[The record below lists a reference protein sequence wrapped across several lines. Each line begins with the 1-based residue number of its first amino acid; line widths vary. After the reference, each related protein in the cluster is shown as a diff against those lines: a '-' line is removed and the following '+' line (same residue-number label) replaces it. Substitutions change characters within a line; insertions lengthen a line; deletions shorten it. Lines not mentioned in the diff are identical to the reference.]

1 METLQRTAN
10 RGSLSTGFDVGN
22 STAFDRT
29 RTEYYTRNVSSSG
42 SRTKG
47 TISMWAKRGTLNV
60 TQYFFEMGNVDND
73 DGRLFAR
80 FGSDNTLR
88 LATGSTVL
96 RNTVRVFRDS
106 SAWYHFL
113 VVIDTTQS
121 TANDRVKLYVN
132 GVQETI
138 FSTTNNY
145 SLNGTTG
152 LNFGR
157 QVIGYSQIDNAA
169 PYDGNICEVVIQDGV
184 TSAPTEFGEFS
195 DTGQW
200 IPIDP
205 TGVTFGTNGCY
216 LDFRAGG
223 TDMGFDY
230 SGNSNNFTANNIGSQ
245 DQSEDTCTNNFCTL
259 NFNTAILQ
267 GNTGNTGGGF
277 SGGNLLRQGSGSSGN
292 NGSAAAGTQG
302 INPFVDAKWYFEV
315 ESTAANSGSGTD
327 VGYGWI
333 GESLMVS
340 DSHANNNVYAA
351 GTIRYASQTAHSA
364 GDIQS
369 VLFEGGTT
377 PVIKFYRNN
386 GLVHTAT
393 HGTDWTAKDEFMFPY
408 VWVKG
413 TSQEGV
419 MNFGNPIQENAVASP
434 NTDPNGYGAFEFDT
448 KSGYALNSKNLA
460 EYASLTSVDDPS
472 EYCQSLIYAGTGN
485 NPSQPT
491 THTNTG
497 NSDLQPDFI
506 WFFEFSAG
514 YGTAAMDSTRT
525 RSQILFPSEVN
536 AEVTQSNT
544 TYDLVSFDSNGF
556 KVGAPS
562 EANST
567 NGGTTQKLALQW
579 KANGGT
585 TSSFT
590 ESGNNPGGTIQTNT
604 SAGFSIISYTGTGG
618 PGNIAHGLPSAPELV
633 IFKNRGTTNVWA
645 TYHVSLGDDLKLV
658 LNTNAAQDADGSFMN
673 STIPDGTNIRVG
685 DSNNPNTNADSG
697 TYMCYAWSPIKGY
710 SKFGLYEGQ
719 GNSEPENTFVYTGFT
734 PRHVWIKRKD
744 SANDWIV
751 HDISLGTLNGTGT
764 IKGNFGNAQTA
775 ALRINNSSGIDGW
788 GDIDIYS
795 NGFCCR
801 SAAGATCANGGDYI
815 YAAWAYN
822 PFITSSAGGSHPT
835 TAV

>member
-10 RGSLSTGFDVGN
+10 RGSVSTGFDVGN

-29 RTEYYTRNVSSSG
+29 RTEYYTRTVSSAG

-60 TQYFFEMGNVDND
+60 TQYVFEMGNVDND

-96 RNTVRVFRDS
+96 RNTVRVFRDN

-145 SLNGTTG
+145 SEDGTTG

-169 PYDGNICEVVIQDGV
+169 AYDGNICEVVIQDGV
-184 TSAPTEFGEFS
+184 TSAPTEFGEFT

-205 TGVTFGTNGCY
+205 TGVTFGTNGAY

-245 DQSEDTCTNNFCTL
+245 DQSEDTCTNNFSTL
-259 NFNTAILQ
+259 NFNTAVLQ
-267 GNTGNTGGGF
+267 GNNGNTGGGF
-277 SGGNLLRQGSGSSGN
+277 SGGNVLRQGSGSSGN
-292 NGSAAAGTQG
+292 NGSAATGTQG

-333 GESLMVS
+333 GESLMLS
-340 DSHANNNVYAA
+340 ANHANNDVYSA

-434 NTDPNGYGAFEFDT
+434 NSDPNGYGNFEFDT

-460 EYASLTSVDDPS
+460 EYASLTSVNDPS
-472 EYCQSLIYAGTGN
+472 EYCQSIYYNGTGGLN
-485 NPSQPT
+485 LPVT
-491 THTNTG
+491 ITNTG
-497 NSDLQPDFI
+497 NADLQPDLI

-514 YGTAAMDSTRT
+514 YSTAIMDSNRG
-525 RSQILFPSEVN
+525 R
-536 AEVTQSNT
+536 AEVLYTDSVVGEATSGAND
-544 TYDLVSFDSNGF
+544 DLVSFDSDGF

-562 EANST
+562 NANST
-567 NGGTTQKLALQW
+567 NGGTTQKLAVQW

-585 TSSFT
+585 TS
-590 ESGNNPGGTIQTNT
+590 TNST
-604 SAGFSIISYTGTGG
+604 GSLSVTQQANTTAGFSISTWTGVGATRTIGHGLGKTPALILIKNRDVSTQWAVWHQNLVNTNFNLRLNSNVAELDDNLWADTAPTSSVFTIASAAETGG
-618 PGNIAHGLPSAPELV
+618 GN
-633 IFKNRGTTNVWA
+633 N
-645 TYHVSLGDDLKLV
+645 Y
-658 LNTNAAQDADGSFMN
+658 
-673 STIPDGTNIRVG
+673 VG
-685 DSNNPNTNADSG
+685 YVFAE
-697 TYMCYAWSPIKGY
+697 IKGY
-710 SKFGLYEGQ
+710 SKFGLYEGT
-719 GNSEPENTFVYTGFT
+719 GSSDPENAFVYTGFT
-734 PRHVWIKRKD
+734 PRYLWVKRID
-744 SANDWIV
+744 GTGNWV
-751 HDISLGTLNGTGT
+751 FHDISLGTKNGTGT
-764 IKGNFGNAQTA
+764 IKGNFGNANTA
-775 ALRINNSSGIDGW
+775 ALRLDDSSSGIDDW

-801 SAAGATCANGGDYI
+801 SAAAATCANGGDYV

-822 PFITSSAGGSHPT
+822 PFITSSDGGSHPT

>member
-10 RGSLSTGFDVGN
+10 RGSVSTGFDVDNG
-22 STAFDRT
+22 TAFDRT
-29 RTEYYTRNVSSSG
+29 RSEYYTRDVSSAG

-47 TISMWAKRGTLNV
+47 TISMWAKRGILNV
-60 TQYFFEMGNVDND
+60 TQYLFEMGNVDND

-88 LATGSTVL
+88 LATGSTTL

-145 SLNGTTG
+145 SEDGTSG

-157 QVIGYSQIDNAA
+157 QVIGYSQIDSAGA
-169 PYDGNICEVVIQDGV
+169 YDGNICEVVIQDGV
-184 TSAPTEFGEFS
+184 TSAPTDFGEFT

-205 TGVTFGTNGCY
+205 SGVTFGTNGCY
-216 LDFRAGG
+216 LDFEDSSNMGNDVSGG
-223 TDMGFDY
+223 TD
-230 SGNSNNFTANNIGSQ
+230 FTENNINST
-245 DQSEDTCTNNFCTL
+245 DQSQDTCTNNFSTL
-259 NFNTAILQ
+259 NFNTAVLQ
-267 GNTGNTGGGF
+267 GNNGNTGGGF
-277 SGGNLLRQGSGSSGN
+277 SGGNILRQGIAGDFN
-292 NGSAAAGTQG
+292 AATGTQG

-315 ESTAANSGSGTD
+315 ESTATSNGSSID

-333 GESLMVS
+333 GESLMLS
-340 DSHANNNVYAA
+340 ASHANTDVYSA
-351 GTIRYASQTAHSA
+351 GTIRYVSQTAHSG

-377 PVIKFYRNN
+377 PVIKFYRND

-408 VWVKG
+408 VAVKG
-413 TSQEGV
+413 SGQEGV
-419 MNFGNPIQENAVASP
+419 MNFGNPIQENAVASA
-434 NTDPNGYGAFEFDT
+434 NADPNGYGNFEFAT

-472 EYCQSLIYAGTGN
+472 EYCQSIIYNATGGDGGVT
-485 NPSQPT
+485 QPT
-491 THTNTG
+491 TITNTG
-497 NSDLQPDFI
+497 NADLQPDII

-514 YGTAAMDSTRT
+514 YGNAVMDSTRT

-536 AEVTQSNT
+536 AEVTESVAGN
-544 TYDLVSFDSNGF
+544 DLVSFDSDGF

-562 EANST
+562 NANST

-579 KANGGT
+579 KANAGS

-618 PGNIAHGLPSAPELV
+618 PGNIAHGLPSAPELL
-633 IFKNRGTTNVWA
+633 F
-645 TYHVSLGDDLKLV
+645 LK
-658 LNTNAAQDADGSFMN
+658 TEEQQMFGQ
-673 STIPDGTNIRVG
+673 
-685 DSNNPNTNADSG
+685 
-697 TYMCYAWSPIKGY
+697 PIM
-710 SKFGLYEGQ
+710 
-719 GNSEPENTFVYTGFT
+719 
-734 PRHVWIKRKD
+734 
-744 SANDWIV
+744 
-751 HDISLGTLNGTGT
+751 
-764 IKGNFGNAQTA
+764 
-775 ALRINNSSGIDGW
+775 
-788 GDIDIYS
+788 
-795 NGFCCR
+795 
-801 SAAGATCANGGDYI
+801 
-815 YAAWAYN
+815 
-822 PFITSSAGGSHPT
+822 
-835 TAV
+835 

>member
-10 RGSLSTGFDVGN
+10 RGSVSTGFDVDNG
-22 STAFDRT
+22 TAFDRT
-29 RTEYYTRNVSSSG
+29 RSEYYTRDVSSAG

-47 TISMWAKRGTLNV
+47 TISMWAKRGILNV
-60 TQYFFEMGNVDND
+60 TQYLFEMGNVDND

-88 LATGSTVL
+88 LATGSTTL

-145 SLNGTTG
+145 SEDGTSG

-157 QVIGYSQIDNAA
+157 QVIGYSQIDSAGA
-169 PYDGNICEVVIQDGV
+169 YDGNICEVVIQDGV
-184 TSAPTEFGEFS
+184 TSAPTDFGEFT

-205 TGVTFGTNGCY
+205 SGVTFGTNGCY
-216 LDFRAGG
+216 LDFEDSSNMGNDKSGG
-223 TDMGFDY
+223 TD
-230 SGNSNNFTANNIGSQ
+230 FTENNINSL
-245 DQSEDTCTNNFCTL
+245 DQSQDTCTNNFSTL
-259 NFNTAILQ
+259 NFNTAVLQ
-267 GNTGNTGGGF
+267 GNNGNTGGGF
-277 SGGNLLRQGSGSSGN
+277 SGGNILRQGIAGDFN
-292 NGSAAAGTQG
+292 AATGTQG

-315 ESTAANSGSGTD
+315 ESTATSNGSSID

-333 GESLMVS
+333 GESLMLS
-340 DSHANNNVYAA
+340 ASHANTDVYSA
-351 GTIRYASQTAHSA
+351 GTIRYVSQTAHSG

-377 PVIKFYRNN
+377 PVIKFYRND

-408 VWVKG
+408 VAVKG
-413 TSQEGV
+413 SGQEGV
-419 MNFGNPIQENAVASP
+419 MNFGNPIQENAVASA
-434 NTDPNGYGAFEFDT
+434 NADPNGYGNFEFAT

-472 EYCQSLIYAGTGN
+472 EYCQSIYYNGTGGLN
-485 NPSQPT
+485 LPVT
-491 THTNTG
+491 ITNTG
-497 NSDLQPDFI
+497 NADLQPDLI

-514 YGTAAMDSTRT
+514 YGTAAMDSSRG
-525 RSQILFPSEVN
+525 RAKVLYPSDVN
-536 AEVTQSNT
+536 AEVSSGVND
-544 TYDLVSFDSNGF
+544 DLVSFDSDGF

-562 EANST
+562 NANST

-579 KANGGT
+579 KANAGS

-645 TYHVSLGDDLKLV
+645 TYHVGLGDDLKLE
-658 LNTNAAQDADGSFMN
+658 LNSNNAKDADGSFMN
-673 STIPDGTNIRVG
+673 STIPDATNIRAG
-685 DSNNPNTNADSG
+685 DSNNPNTNADTG
-697 TYMCYAWSPIKGY
+697 TYICYAWSPIKGY
-710 SKFGLYEGQ
+710 SKFGFYEGI
-719 GNSEPENTFVYTGFT
+719 GSSDPENAFVYTGFT
-734 PRHVWIKRKD
+734 PRHVWIKRID
-744 SANDWIV
+744 GTGNWVV
-751 HDISLGTLNGTGT
+751 HDISLGTKNGTGT

-775 ALRINNSSGIDGW
+775 ALRIDDSSSGIDDW
-788 GDIDIYS
+788 GDIDIFS

-801 SAAGATCANGGDYI
+801 SAAGATCANGGDYV
-815 YAAWAYN
+815 YAAWAFN
-822 PFITSSAGGSHPT
+822 PFITSSDGGSHPS

>member
-10 RGSLSTGFDVGN
+10 RGSVSTGYDVAN
-22 STAFDRT
+22 SCAFDSTRSEKMT
-29 RTEYYTRNVSSSG
+29 RTPSG
-42 SRTKG
+42 AGNRRTF
-47 TISMWAKRGTLNV
+47 TISFWAKRGTLNTKDYV
-60 TQYFFEMGNVDND
+60 FEAGNSDSNTD
-73 DGRLFAR
+73 RFTLR
-80 FGSDNTLR
+80 FGTGNTFDIQSQ
-88 LATGSTVL
+88 STWLVTT
-96 RNTVRVFRDS
+96 RIFRDN
-106 SAWYHFL
+106 SAWYHFC
-113 VVIDTTQS
+113 VAVDTTDG
-121 TANDRVKLYVN
+121 TAANRIKLYVN

-138 FSTTNNY
+138 FSTDNRSSINQNHDFPVNNTEPHILGN
-145 SLNGTTG
+145 SDIEGS
-152 LNFGR
+152 FF
-157 QVIGYSQIDNAA
+157 
-169 PYDGNICEVVIQDGV
+169 YDGNICEFVILDGTAADP
-184 TSAPTEFGEFS
+184 TSFGEFT

-200 IPIDP
+200 IPIDVS
-205 TGVTFGTNGCY
+205 GLTFGTNGCY
-216 LDFRAGG
+216 LDFEDSSNMGNDASGG
-223 TDMGFDY
+223 ADF
-230 SGNSNNFTANNIGSQ
+230 SESNINST
-245 DQSEDTCTNNFCTL
+245 DQSQDTCTNNFSTL

-277 SGGNLLRQGSGSSGN
+277 SGGNILRQGIAGDFN
-292 NGSAAAGTQG
+292 AAAGTQG

-315 ESTAANSGSGTD
+315 ESTATSNGSSID

-340 DSHANNNVYAA
+340 DSHANTDVYSA
-351 GTIRYASQTAHSA
+351 GTIRYVSQTAHSG

-377 PVIKFYRNN
+377 PVIKFYRND
-386 GLVHTAT
+386 GLIHTAT

-408 VWVKG
+408 VAVKG
-413 TSQEGV
+413 SSQEGV
-419 MNFGNPIQENAVASP
+419 MNFGNPIQENAVASA
-434 NTDPNGYGAFEFDT
+434 NADPNGYGNFEFAT

-472 EYCQSLIYAGTGN
+472 EYCQSIIYNATGGDGGVT
-485 NPSQPT
+485 QPT
-491 THTNTG
+491 TITNTG
-497 NSDLQPDFI
+497 NADLQPDFI

-536 AEVTQSNT
+536 AEVTESVAGN
-544 TYDLVSFDSNGF
+544 DLVSFDSDGF

-562 EANST
+562 NANST

-579 KANGGT
+579 KANAGS

-590 ESGNNPGGTIQTNT
+590 ESSNDPGGTIQTNT

-658 LNTNAAQDADGSFMN
+658 LNTNGAQDADGSFMN
-673 STIPDGTNIRVG
+673 STIPDATNIRVG
-685 DSNNPNTNADSG
+685 DSNNPNTNADTG

-775 ALRINNSSGIDGW
+775 ALRINNSSSGIDGW

-801 SAAGATCANGGDYI
+801 SAAGATCANGGDYV
-815 YAAWAYN
+815 YAAWAFN
-822 PFITSSAGGSHPT
+822 PFITSSDGGSHPS

>member
-10 RGSLSTGFDVGN
+10 RGSVSTGFDVGN

-29 RTEYYTRNVSSSG
+29 RTEYYTRTVSSTG

-47 TISMWAKRGTLNV
+47 TISMWFKRGTLNV
-60 TQYFFEMGNVDND
+60 AQYLFTFGNTDND
-73 DGRLFAR
+73 NGRTFAR
-80 FGSDNTLR
+80 IQADNTIWIGGGQTFWR
-88 LATGSTVL
+88 KS
-96 RNTVRVFRDS
+96 VRVFRDN
-106 SAWYHFL
+106 SAWYHLCIAF
-113 VVIDTTQS
+113 DTTQS
-121 TANDRVKLYVN
+121 TANDRIKLYIN
-132 GVQETI
+132 GVQETV
-138 FSTTNNY
+138 FSETNNP
-145 SLNGTTG
+145 SEDFILG
-152 LNFGR
+152 LNFEK
-157 QVIGYSQIDNAA
+157 QVIGYNSIDNGA

-184 TSAPTEFGEFS
+184 ASAPTEFGEFS

-245 DQSEDTCTNNFCTL
+245 DQSEDTCTNNFSTL
-259 NFNTAILQ
+259 NFNTAVLQ
-267 GNTGNTGGGF
+267 GNNGNTGGGF

-315 ESTAANSGSGTD
+315 ESTATSNGSSID

-340 DSHANNNVYAA
+340 ASHANNNVYAA
-351 GTIRYASQTAHSA
+351 GTIRYVSQTAHSG

-393 HGTDWTAKDEFMFPY
+393 HGSNWTAKDEFMFPY

-419 MNFGNPIQENAVASP
+419 MNFGNSIQEGAVASP

-460 EYASLTSVDDPS
+460 EYGSLTSVDDPS
-472 EYCQSLIYAGTGN
+472 EYCQSIYYNGTGGLN
-485 NPSQPT
+485 LPVT
-491 THTNTG
+491 ITNTG
-497 NSDLQPDFI
+497 NADLQPDLI

-514 YGTAAMDSTRT
+514 YGTAAMDSSRG
-525 RSQILFPSEVN
+525 RAKVLYPSEVN
-536 AEVTQSNT
+536 AEVSSGVND
-544 TYDLVSFDSNGF
+544 DLVSFDSDGF

-562 EANST
+562 NANST

-579 KANGGT
+579 KANAGS

-590 ESGNNPGGTIQTNT
+590 ESSNDPGGTIQTNT

-658 LNTNAAQDADGSFMN
+658 LNTNGAQDADGSFMN

-685 DSNNPNTNADSG
+685 DSNNPNTNADAG
-697 TYMCYAWSPIKGY
+697 TYICYAWSPIKGY
-710 SKFGLYEGQ
+710 SKFGLYEGT
-719 GNSEPENTFVYTGFT
+719 GSSDPENAFVYTGFT
-734 PRHVWIKRKD
+734 PRFLWVKRKD
-744 SANDWIV
+744 STGNWV
-751 HDISLGTLNGTGT
+751 FHDISLGTKNGTGT
-764 IKGNFGNAQTA
+764 IKGNFGNANTA
-775 ALRINNSSGIDGW
+775 ALRLDDSSSGIDDW

-801 SAAGATCANGGDYI
+801 SAAGATCANGGDYV

>member
-10 RGSLSTGFDVGN
+10 RGSVSTGFDVANG
-22 STAFDRT
+22 TAFDRT
-29 RTEYYTRNVSSSG
+29 RTEYYTRDVSSAG
-42 SRTKG
+42 SRTTG
-47 TISMWAKRGTLNV
+47 TISMWAKRGILNV
-60 TQYFFEMGNVDND
+60 TQYLFEMGNVDND

-88 LATGSTVL
+88 LATGSTTL

-145 SLNGTTG
+145 SEDGTSG

-157 QVIGYSQIDNAA
+157 QVIGYSQIDSAGA
-169 PYDGNICEVVIQDGV
+169 YDGNICEVVIQDGV
-184 TSAPTEFGEFS
+184 TSAPTDFGEFT

-205 TGVTFGTNGCY
+205 SGVTFGTNGCY
-216 LDFRAGG
+216 LDFEDSSNMGNDVSGG
-223 TDMGFDY
+223 TD
-230 SGNSNNFTANNIGSQ
+230 FTENNINSL
-245 DQSEDTCTNNFCTL
+245 DQSQDTCTNNFSTL
-259 NFNTAILQ
+259 NFNTAVLQ
-267 GNTGNTGGGF
+267 GNNGNTGGGF
-277 SGGNLLRQGSGSSGN
+277 SGGNILRQGIAGDFN
-292 NGSAAAGTQG
+292 AATGTQG

-315 ESTAANSGSGTD
+315 ESTATSNGSSID

-333 GESLMVS
+333 GESLMLS
-340 DSHANNNVYAA
+340 ASHANTDVYSA
-351 GTIRYASQTAHSA
+351 GTIRYVSQTAHSG

-369 VLFEGGTT
+369 VLLEGGTT
-377 PVIKFYRNN
+377 PVIKFYRNDS
-386 GLVHTAT
+386 LIHTAT

-408 VWVKG
+408 VAVKG
-413 TSQEGV
+413 SGQEGV
-419 MNFGNPIQENAVASP
+419 MNFGNPIQENAVASA
-434 NTDPNGYGAFEFDT
+434 NADPNGYGNFEFAT

-472 EYCQSLIYAGTGN
+472 EYCQSIYYNGTGGLN
-485 NPSQPT
+485 LPVT
-491 THTNTG
+491 ITNTG
-497 NSDLQPDFI
+497 NADLQPDLI

-514 YGTAAMDSTRT
+514 YGTAAMDSSRG
-525 RSQILFPSEVN
+525 RAKVLYPSDVN
-536 AEVTQSNT
+536 AEVSSGVND
-544 TYDLVSFDSNGF
+544 DLVSFDSDGF

-562 EANST
+562 NANST

-579 KANGGT
+579 KANAGS

-645 TYHVSLGDDLKLV
+645 TYHVGLGDDLKLE
-658 LNTNAAQDADGSFMN
+658 LNSNNAKDADGSFMN
-673 STIPDGTNIRVG
+673 STIPDATNIRAG
-685 DSNNPNTNADSG
+685 DSNNPNTNADTG
-697 TYMCYAWSPIKGY
+697 TYICYAWSPIKGY
-710 SKFGLYEGQ
+710 SKFGLYEGI
-719 GNSEPENTFVYTGFT
+719 GSSDPENAFVYTGFT
-734 PRHVWIKRKD
+734 PRHVWIKRID
-744 SANDWIV
+744 GTGNWVV
-751 HDISLGTLNGTGT
+751 HDISLGTKNGTGT

-775 ALRINNSSGIDGW
+775 ALRIDDSSSGIDDW
-788 GDIDIYS
+788 GDIDIFS

-801 SAAGATCANGGDYI
+801 SAAGATCANGGDYV

-822 PFITSSAGGSHPT
+822 PFITSSDGGSHPT